1 MFATPRYLLA
11 FSLKLFV
18 STTNLAV
25 AVINEETSD
34 IVLVNDVVLDHDHRL
49 WRNIKTA
56 FYKESLSE
64 RKLKET
70 NLFNDLILNNQGNNL
85 VYQNVDYTNIN
96 YTPQN
101 LAHNNFIQQIPFDN
115 SYINQ
120 NLTIPQNNLV
130 DQNNDTMANN
140 SNVLINQ
147 DLTNAARINHHPN
160 NTFDNNF
167 IGQSSHQNPIGANNF
182 VNNDNDQLPLLV
194 NIVAQLQTLQNDV
207 INAIKFDI
215 QAHPEGLVK
224 RKCIT
229 QYVPTDTLVVVT
241 IKVGIGY
248 NQQIDVEVT
257 DNSPA
262 HNEYGRKRDMNEET
276 RIAFTTHVE
285 ADVSICFTNTLE
297 DGFSPDAKYHRTI
310 DLDIDVGAEAIDY
323 NQLAKAEKLKPMEAE
338 LRKLEQIV
346 QEIVDEM
353 EYLRRREARM
363 RDTNESTNERVKWF
377 SLGTI
382 FVLVALGGWQIFYL
396 KKFFQRKRLID

>member
-1 MFATPRYLLA
+1 MSF
-11 FSLKLFV
+11 
-18 STTNLAV
+18 
-25 AVINEETSD
+25 
-34 IVLVNDVVLDHDHRL
+34 
-49 WRNIKTA
+49 
-56 FYKESLSE
+56 
-64 RKLKET
+64 
-70 NLFNDLILNNQGNNL
+70 
-85 VYQNVDYTNIN
+85 
-96 YTPQN
+96 
-101 LAHNNFIQQIPFDN
+101 
-115 SYINQ
+115 
-120 NLTIPQNNLV
+120 
-130 DQNNDTMANN
+130 
-140 SNVLINQ
+140 
-147 DLTNAARINHHPN
+147 
-160 NTFDNNF
+160 
-167 IGQSSHQNPIGANNF
+167 
-182 VNNDNDQLPLLV
+182 
-194 NIVAQLQTLQNDV
+194 
-207 INAIKFDI
+207 NAIKFDI